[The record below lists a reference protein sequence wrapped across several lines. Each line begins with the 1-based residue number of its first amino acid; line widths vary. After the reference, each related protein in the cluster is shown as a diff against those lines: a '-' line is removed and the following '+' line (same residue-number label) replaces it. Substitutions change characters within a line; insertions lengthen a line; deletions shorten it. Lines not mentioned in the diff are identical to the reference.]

1 MARKTFVEL
10 IDDIDGGKADET
22 VTFSLDGVGYEIDL
36 TADNAQKLRD
46 ELGKWV
52 STARRVSGRKTTRSA
67 SSAGSSASSEE
78 TARIR
83 EWARE
88 NGYQVSDRGRISGEI
103 RSAYQAA
110 H

>member
-10 IDDIDGGKADET
+10 IDDVDGSKADET
-22 VTFSLDGVGYEIDL
+22 VSFSLDGVGYEIDL
-36 TADNAQKLRD
+36 TADNAQRLRD
-46 ELGKWV
+46 EIGSWTGK
-52 STARRVSGRKTTRSA
+52 ARRVSGRRTTRSA
-67 SSAGSSASSEE
+67 SSSTTSPEE

-88 NGYQVSDRGRISGEI
+88 NGYTVSDRGRIASEV
-103 RSAYQAA
+103 RSAYEAA

>member
-1 MARKTFVEL
+1 MARKTFIEL
-10 IDDIDGGKADET
+10 IDDIDGSKAAET

-36 TADNAQKLRD
+36 NSENAQKLRD
-46 ELGKWV
+46 ELGTWI
-52 STARRVSGRKTTRSA
+52 STARRVSGRRTSRSA
-67 SSAGSSASSEE
+67 SSSSSSEE

-83 EWARE
+83 AWARE

-103 RSAYQAA
+103 RKAYQAA

>member
-1 MARKTFVEL
+1 MARKTFIEL
-10 IDDIDGGKADET
+10 IDDIDGSKADET

-36 TADNAQKLRD
+36 NSENAQKLRD
-46 ELGKWV
+46 ELGTWI
-52 STARRVSGRKTTRSA
+52 STARRVSGRRTTRSA
-67 SSAGSSASSEE
+67 SSSSSSEE

-83 EWARE
+83 AWARE

-103 RSAYQAA
+103 CKAYQAA

>member
-10 IDDIDGGKADET
+10 IDDTDGSKADET

-36 TADNAQKLRD
+36 TADNARRLRD
-46 ELGKWV
+46 ELGTWI
-52 STARRVSGRKTTRSA
+52 STARKVSGRRTART
-67 SSAGSSASSEE
+67 SSPSSSTSPEE

-88 NGYQVSDRGRISGEI
+88 NGYQVSDRGRIAGEI

>member
-10 IDDIDGGKADET
+10 IDDIDGSKADET

-46 ELGKWV
+46 ELGTWI
-52 STARRVSGRKTTRSA
+52 STARRVSGRRTTRSA
-67 SSAGSSASSEE
+67 SSSSSASSEE
-78 TARIR
+78 IARIR

>member
-1 MARKTFVEL
+1 MARKTFIEL
-10 IDDIDGGKADET
+10 IDDIDGSKAAET

-36 TADNAQKLRD
+36 NSENAQKLRD
-46 ELGKWV
+46 ELGTWI
-52 STARRVSGRKTTRSA
+52 STARRVSGRRTSRSA
-67 SSAGSSASSEE
+67 SASSSSEE

-83 EWARE
+83 AWARE

-103 RSAYQAA
+103 RKAYQAA

>member
-10 IDDIDGGKADET
+10 IDDMNGEKADET
-22 VTFSLDGVGYEIDL
+22 VTFSLDGVSYEIDL
-36 TADNAQKLRD
+36 NADNARQLRD
-46 ELGKWV
+46 QIGEW
-52 STARRVSGRKTTRSA
+52 THRARRVSGRRTTRATSA
-67 SSAGSSASSEE
+67 SNPEE

-103 RSAYQAA
+103 RAAYRDA

>member
-1 MARKTFVEL
+1 MARKTFIEL
-10 IDDIDGGKADET
+10 IDDIDGSKADET

-36 TADNAQKLRD
+36 NSENAQKLRD
-46 ELGKWV
+46 ELGTWI
-52 STARRVSGRKTTRSA
+52 STARRVSGRRTSRSA
-67 SSAGSSASSEE
+67 SSSSEE

-83 EWARE
+83 AWARE

-103 RSAYQAA
+103 RKAYQAA

>member
-10 IDDIDGGKADET
+10 IDDIDGSKADET

-36 TADNAQKLRD
+36 TAENAQKLRD
-46 ELGKWV
+46 ELGTWV
-52 STARRVSGRKTTRSA
+52 ATARRVSGRRTTRSA
-67 SSAGSSASSEE
+67 SSSSSSSSEE

-83 EWARE
+83 SWARE
-88 NGYQVSDRGRISGEI
+88 NGYTVSDRGRISGEI

>member
-10 IDDIDGGKADET
+10 IDDIDGSKADET

-46 ELGKWV
+46 ELGTWI
-52 STARRVSGRKTTRSA
+52 STARRVSGRRTTRSA
-67 SSAGSSASSEE
+67 SSSSSSSEE
-78 TARIR
+78 TARMR
-83 EWARE
+83 VWARE

>member
-1 MARKTFVEL
+1 MARKTFIEL
-10 IDDIDGGKADET
+10 IDDIDGSKADET

-36 TADNAQKLRD
+36 NSENAQKLRD
-46 ELGKWV
+46 ELGTWI
-52 STARRVSGRKTTRSA
+52 STARRVSGRRTTRSA
-67 SSAGSSASSEE
+67 SSSSSSEE

-83 EWARE
+83 AWARE

-103 RSAYQAA
+103 RKAYQAA